1 MRKNDPEK
9 LPLVERLGF
18 ATARVL
24 SVFGFFRPTRKE
36 LNSAVKQ
43 ELEKRRRREYYA
55 ASQPLTDYEE
65 IIAHAIDEAGMDKD
79 PKTLEILHRLVA
91 EAKDLET
98 MQRLA
103 RAIVKAKLED

>member
-1 MRKNDPEK
+1 MRKNDSQK
-9 LPLVERLGF
+9 LPLIEWLGF
-18 ATARVL
+18 ATARLL
-24 SVFGFFRPTRKE
+24 SVFGFFRPKHEE

-43 ELEKRRRREYYA
+43 ELVKRRRRKYYA

-79 PKTLEILHRLVA
+79 TKTLEILHRLVA